1 MSCVEAVSY
10 SNLLCSCVRMLLST
24 CTYLLTHTVTGESKR
39 ERIISEK
46 REAQAQGVRE
56 RQTSRERESSS
67 LSGRS
72 EPNRTVVEAE
82 REVEIREEKDRVV
95 QEEVAVVSNG
105 LTIIDDQKGHSNSVQ
120 EEVAVVSNGLIIVD
134 DQTVHSYSHTKV
146 RYSSLS
152 LRRLSTLQCCKV
164 ALG

>member
-24 CTYLLTHTVTGESKR
+24 CTYLLTHTVTSESKR

-72 EPNRTVVEAE
+72 EPNRTVVEVE

-95 QEEVAVVSNG
+95 QEA
-105 LTIIDDQKGHSNSVQ
+105 
-120 EEVAVVSNGLIIVD
+120 AVVSNGLIIVD
-134 DQTVHSYSHTKV
+134 DQTVHSDSHTKV

-164 ALG
+164 ASG